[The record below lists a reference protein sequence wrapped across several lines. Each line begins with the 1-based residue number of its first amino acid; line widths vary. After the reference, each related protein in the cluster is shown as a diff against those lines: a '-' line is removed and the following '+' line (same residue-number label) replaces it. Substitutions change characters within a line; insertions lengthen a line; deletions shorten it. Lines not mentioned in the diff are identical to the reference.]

1 MKKWVLSLVLAGSV
15 FGLAACGNSGN
26 SAVVKTKAGNVTKD
40 ELYNAMKD
48 KYGSTVLQQLTIEK
62 VLSKKY
68 TVKKSE
74 VDKQVNDAK
83 KQLGSS
89 FDTAL
94 QQYGYANEKD
104 FRNSVKV
111 SLLEQKA
118 AEATIHPTEK
128 QLKNYYN
135 NDIKPEIRARHIL
148 VSSKSKAEDIKKQL
162 DKGADFATLAKKYS
176 TDTATAS
183 KGGDLGWFGA
193 GEMDSDFE
201 NAAYKLKVNEI
212 SGPVKTSY
220 GYHIIQ
226 LTGEKKKKPYSEM
239 KKDVVKQ
246 YKASKVTTEKIQSA
260 LKKELK
266 AADVKVKDE
275 DLKTTFDSLLGTSSS
290 K

>member
-1 MKKWVLSLVLAGSV
+1 
-15 FGLAACGNSGN
+15 
-26 SAVVKTKAGNVTKD
+26 
-40 ELYNAMKD
+40 MKD

-74 VDKQVNDAK
+74 VDKQVNDTK

-89 FDTAL
+89 FNTAL
-94 QQYGYANEKD
+94 QQYGYASEKD

-111 SLLEQKA
+111 GLLEQKA

-135 NDIKPEIRARHIL
+135 NDIKPKIKARHIL

-246 YKASKVTTEKIQSA
+246 YKESKVTTEKIQSV

-266 AADVKVKDE
+266 AADIKVKDE
-275 DLKTTFDSLLGTSSS
+275 DLKTTFDPLLGTSSS

>member
-15 FGLAACGNSGN
+15 FGLAACGN

-162 DKGADFATLAKKYS
+162 DKGADFATLAKKNS

-246 YKASKVTTEKIQSA
+246 YKESKVTTEKIQSV

-266 AADVKVKDE
+266 AADIKVKDE
-275 DLKTTFDSLLGTSSS
+275 DLKTTFDTLLGTSSS

>member
-15 FGLAACGNSGN
+15 FGLAACGN

-162 DKGADFATLAKKYS
+162 DKGADFATLAKKNS